1 MLSGSFVAQLK
12 DKNLIE
18 IPSEI
23 VSRLDLKEG
32 DKIEVSVKRIRVG
45 RLEIRISK
53 NPLTKLLDLA
63 EESRK
68 E

>member
-63 EESRK
+63 EESREK
-68 E
+68 

>member
-32 DKIEVSVKRIRVG
+32 DKIEVSVKRIRMG

-53 NPLTKLLDLA
+53 NPLTKLLELA
-63 EESRK
+63 EESREK
-68 E
+68 